1 MRLQRAAIASL
12 ALVCR
17 HRPHASL
24 MRIES
29 REQRGPR
36 WATASAVIELRKT
49 QSAGCQCVEIRC
61 ADFAAIAAKVR
72 ITQIVCQN
80 QKDIRPPRIGGEHLA
95 ERKARG
101 CNGKEAK
108 SHRCPVS

>member
-36 WATASAVIELRKT
+36 GATASAVIELRKT

-61 ADFAAIAAKVR
+61 ADFPAIAAKVR
-72 ITQIVCQN
+72 IAQIVCQD
-80 QKDIRPPRIGGEHLA
+80 QEDIQPPRISGECLT
-95 ERKARG
+95 EQKAG
-101 CNGKEAK
+101 CCNGKQAK
-108 SHRCPVS
+108 SHGMRCL